1 MQSVFRAHLTAFLF
15 LVPFVTMLT
24 IHQMLGLSNNL
35 MIGPTPGEPDS
46 QIYNLFM
53 VTAFWG
59 GVFGF
64 IWHVLS
70 TADRSR
76 RLIVLVKLLALV
88 SLWAIL
94 LLWKQ

>member
-35 MIGPTPGEPDS
+35 MIGPAPGEPDS

-53 VTAFWG
+53 VTAF
-59 GVFGF
+59 
-64 IWHVLS
+64 
-70 TADRSR
+70 
-76 RLIVLVKLLALV
+76 
-88 SLWAIL
+88 
-94 LLWKQ
+94 